1 MRLLTYLFLALIL
14 STTIQAQ
21 EKTSLIPKVMTMET
35 QEGFFTINSDTKVI
49 SNTDALPIAN
59 LLTENFGLDQTFDPN
74 IENLISFQNAPFF
87 ENEAYSIS
95 ITEERVIIKAGSGA
109 GHFYAFQTLLQLIT
123 ADQKLPLS
131 YIEDK
136 PRLAYR
142 GLMLDVSRH
151 FMPKEFVKKL
161 IDVMAFYKLNTLHW
175 HLTDDQG
182 WRIEIKQYPKLTE
195 VGSVRSES
203 MIGHY
208 SDEKYDGKPYGGF
221 YTQDDIKEIVAYAE
235 TKFVTII
242 PEIEMPGHA
251 VAALSSYPELGCSGG
266 PYKVRSEWG
275 VATDVFCP
283 YEETFTFLE
292 NVLSEV
298 MALFPSKYI
307 HIGGDE
313 CPKDSWKASE
323 FCQNLIKEKDLGD
336 EHGLQSYFITR
347 IDEFVSSKGKKIIG
361 WDEILEGGLSP
372 NATVMSWRG
381 VAGGIEAAKQGHDVI
396 MTPNSHL
403 YLDYYQGNPDSEPLA
418 IGGFLPLDK
427 TYSFDPIPSELTEE
441 EGKFIVG
448 VQGNLWTEY
457 VTTTEQAE
465 YMYFPRALAVAEVGW
480 TTDRTK
486 NYSNFAERVQS
497 QFKNLKKFN
506 INYSQSMYSITMDLL
521 SGEKGKVKVAL
532 NSPIPSAEIRFNT
545 DGTAPTLTSP
555 VYTNKG
561 IEISKNAEIKARLFQ
576 DDEPLGHVFS
586 QSIIINKITGSDYKS
601 EFKPTKYKG
610 GSSNALTNG
619 IKGSVNRL
627 EEWVG
632 INGENLNV
640 VFELDGKTK
649 FSKISLSFL
658 HAPSSWIMLPKS
670 VTISGSKDGIN
681 YQKLGEFSI
690 DQELNPESRLENVSL
705 KIKGKKLKKLKIEA
719 TNFGPLPANHP
730 GKGSPSWLFV
740 DEIEVE

>member
-59 LLTENFGLDQTFDPN
+59 LLTENFGLNQTFDPN
-74 IENLISFQNAPFF
+74 IENLISFQNAPFL

-208 SDEKYDGKPYGGF
+208 SEEKYDGKPYGGF

-275 VATDVFCP
+275 VATDVYCP

-292 NVLSEV
+292 NVLTEV
-298 MALFPSKYI
+298 MVLFPSKYI

-323 FCQNLIKEKDLGD
+323 FCQNLIKEKELGD

-418 IGGFLPLDK
+418 IGGFLPLEK
-427 TYSFDPIPSELTEE
+427 TYSFDPIPSELTEDE
-441 EGKFIVG
+441 DKFIVG

-465 YMYFPRALAVAEVGW
+465 YMYFPRALAVAEIGW

-497 QFKNLKKFN
+497 QFKNLKKLN
-506 INYSQSMYSITMDLL
+506 INYAQSMYSITMDLL
-521 SGEKGKVKVAL
+521 SGEKGKIKVAL
-532 NSPIPSAEIRFNT
+532 NSPIPSAEIRYNT

-576 DDEPLGHVFS
+576 DDEPLGHIFS

-640 VFELDGKTK
+640 VFDLDSKTK

-670 VTISGSKDGIN
+670 LTISGSKDGIN